1 MPYIK
6 VCYGA
11 LETMDPEQSP
21 PVAESVLAAPKL
33 EEMWRYSKHGA
44 KTKSVVRTIQGK
56 ISTHI
61 QKTPLSQTVNTI
73 TGYDPFKDHLARMR
87 LTDEPSCPKRPANTD
102 SNIRYIFD
110 CIYYRNIG
118 KGH

>member
-44 KTKSVVRTIQGK
+44 KTKSFVRTIQGK

-61 QKTPLSQTVNTI
+61 KKPPYPKQLTQSLAMTPSETI
-73 TGYDPFKDHLARMR
+73 L
-87 LTDEPSCPKRPANTD
+87 PA
-102 SNIRYIFD
+102 
-110 CIYYRNIG
+110 
-118 KGH
+118 